1 MIGSETMTTQKTWM
15 LWRDG
20 KTVEEEA
27 RLLRRQADDLP
38 VPFDARAK
46 KDIATLINAFTKR
59 DDALGLAAPQ
69 IGISKKIVI
78 FKNKNFDIKGA
89 PKSKDDYDVLVNPR
103 ITQIRGD
110 LEKLNEGCLSC
121 PDINVEISRA
131 TEIKVRA
138 YDQDGRK
145 VNKRYTGFLARIVQH
160 ELDHIEGRLI
170 IDHEGTLSYPREKS
184 EFFEKLFK

>member
-1 MIGSETMTTQKTWM
+1 MIGDENMTTQKTWT
-15 LWRDG
+15 LWKDG
-20 KTVEEEA
+20 TTVEEEA

-38 VPFDARAK
+38 VPFDAQAK
-46 KDIATLINAFTKR
+46 KDIATLISAFTKR

-78 FKNKNFDIKGA
+78 FKNKNFDQKGA

-110 LEKLNEGCLSC
+110 LEKMNEGCLSC
-121 PDINVEISRA
+121 PDISVEVTRA

-170 IDHEGTLSYPREKS
+170 IDHEGTLSYPREKR